1 MRQLQSE
8 KQVVRGGGSREK
20 LVKGVMQEKGG
31 KGGAKEVVDVV
42 LWSPFP
48 GSNLLAW
55 GREESRKAIKEK
67 GGMCGT
73 DRGRSGGI
81 E

>member
-48 GSNLLAW
+48 GSNLLAC
-55 GREESRKAIKEK
+55 GEGGEPKSHKRR

>member
-1 MRQLQSE
+1 
-8 KQVVRGGGSREK
+8 
-20 LVKGVMQEKGG
+20 MQEKGG

-55 GREESRKAIKEK
+55 GREESRKAIKEE
-67 GGMCGT
+67 GWMCGT